1 MKEANRGGRPSK
13 LTPSVVLRL
22 VTMIY
27 QGKSIEE
34 AAWTAGV
41 GQSTVYRWAALG
53 RNGDPRFDGL
63 AEAVREAR
71 SAAGSSK
78 ALVSLLCGRFGRRF

>member
-1 MKEANRGGRPSK
+1 MKQLNRGGRPSK

-22 VTMIY
+22 VTLIC

-34 AAWTAGV
+34 ATWSAGV
-41 GQSTVYRWAALG
+41 GQSTVYRWMALG
-53 RNGDPRFDGL
+53 RNGDPRFEGL
-63 AEAVREAR
+63 AEALKEAH

-78 ALVSLLCGRFGRRF
+78 ALISLALSRCGRRL